1 MENLYKALD
10 EVIIC
15 IKESSEYK
23 MCISLKEKM
32 ENNEEIKELVTKVK
46 ELQKKYVRS
55 NYDNEVKKELD
66 SLNKSL
72 EEIPI
77 YNIYLENLEKANE
90 KIEYVKDS
98 LNDYFYKL
106 LNEKAD

>member
-10 EVIIC
+10 EVILC
-15 IKESSEYK
+15 ITESKEYE

-32 ENNEEIKELVTKVK
+32 KDNEEINKLVNKVK
-46 ELQKKYVRS
+46 ELQKKYVKS
-55 NYDNEVKKELD
+55 SYNEEIKKELD
-66 SLNKSL
+66 LINKRL

-77 YNIYLENLEKANE
+77 YHIYLSNLEKVNE
-90 KIEYVKDS
+90 KIDYVKDS

-106 LNEKAD
+106 LNEKVE